1 MKGLAGRDFGIYLTA
16 ALISLVLAFDGSLR
30 ATVVNA
36 DGICY
41 LQSAATI
48 ATEGLHAAMQVCG
61 QAQWPFYSW
70 LIYGLAAISKFS
82 LIHAAFILNGV
93 FSLITVVTFI
103 YLVSLLNGN
112 KPVLWFAAAAILLLH
127 EFNSVREYI
136 IRDHGFWAFY
146 LISVVLLLKYL
157 RKPTLLLASAWGV
170 VLLVATLFRVE
181 GVIFLLLLPLTAFAM
196 TTSWRQ
202 RLQQF
207 IELNLV
213 TLLISIMGL
222 LYLFSHHQSAQDAGR
237 FSELTFQLK
246 HGFHVL
252 LQTYNTKADALASAI
267 LNGYSARD
275 AKLLF
280 GLLLVAWYAVSVI
293 TNLSVI
299 YAILFGFSFSKK
311 LLPLDSAAK
320 KVFAGYIL
328 INVLITAPFLVE
340 YAFLSKR
347 YLLALSLMLLV
358 WVPFALA
365 ALWEQR
371 QQARW
376 PLTLAAVLIVA
387 SSLGGI
393 IDFGYSKRYIQDAG
407 FWLANNTPS
416 NAVIYSNDLQVMFYS
431 GHFGNSV
438 FSKAREFADLSAI
451 SADKWQQYD
460 YLAVH
465 IDARDPKDK
474 LALAQMALAPSKVF
488 ANSRGD
494 SILIYVRPHK
504 EI

>member
-1 MKGLAGRDFGIYLTA
+1 MKGLAGRDVSIYLTA
-16 ALISLVLAFDGSLR
+16 ALISLLLAFDGSLR

-48 ATEGLHAAMQVCG
+48 ASSGLHAAMQVCG
-61 QAQWPFYSW
+61 QAQWPFYSL
-70 LIYGLAAISKFS
+70 LIYGLAAVSQFS
-82 LIHAAFILNGV
+82 LIHAAFILNGL
-93 FSLITVVTFI
+93 FSLITVLTFI
-103 YLVSLLNGN
+103 YLVSLFDA
-112 KPVLWFAAAAILLLH
+112 KQTVLWFAAGAILLLH

-146 LISVVLLLKYL
+146 LISVVLLIKYL
-157 RKPTLLLASAWGV
+157 RKPTIFVAIAWSAA
-170 VLLVATLFRVE
+170 LVIATLFRVE
-181 GVIFLLLLPLTAFAM
+181 GVIFLLLLPLTALLQPI
-196 TTSWRQ
+196 SWQQ

-213 TLLISIMGL
+213 TLLVGIL
-222 LYLFSHHQSAQDAGR
+222 ALFYAFSHHQPTHDVSR
-237 FSELTFQLK
+237 FNELTFQVQ
-246 HGFHVL
+246 HGFQVL
-252 LQTYNTKADALASAI
+252 VQTYNAKADALAAAI

-280 GLLLVAWYAVSVI
+280 GLLLTAWYGVSVI

-299 YAILFGFSFSKK
+299 FAVLFGFSLSKK
-311 LLPLDSAAK
+311 LLPLDSASK

-340 YAFLSKR
+340 YLFLSKR
-347 YLLALSLMLLV
+347 YLLAMSLLLLV

-365 ALWEQR
+365 ALWEKR
-371 QQARW
+371 QYSRW
-376 PLTLAAVLIVA
+376 PVGLAVILIVA
-387 SSLGGI
+387 SALGGI
-393 IDFGYSKRYIQDAG
+393 IDFGYSKRYIHDAG
-407 FWLANNTPS
+407 FWLANNTPA
-416 NAVIYSNDLQVMFYS
+416 NALIYSNDLQVMYYS

-438 FSKAREFADLSAI
+438 FNKAREFADLSSL

-465 IDARDPKDK
+465 VDARDPKDK
-474 LALAQMALAPSKVF
+474 LALAQMPLAPSKVF